1 MSINA
6 RNDVVSS
13 FARSAGDDARVFSV
27 RHSSSHFGSTP
38 RSPSR
43 DEHLAQRQPMPRTT
57 VAFLDA
63 TSSPEIYGLL
73 YESNAKQVQRI
84 RR

>member
-1 MSINA
+1 MAINA
-6 RNDVVSS
+6 HNDLVSPI
-13 FARSAGDDARVFSV
+13 AIGAGDGARVFLV

-43 DEHLAQRQPMPRTT
+43 DEHLARRESTPRTT
-57 VAFLDA
+57 MAFLDA
-63 TSSPEIYGLL
+63 TPSPEIYGLL
-73 YESNAKQVQRI
+73 YESNTKQVQRT

>member
-1 MSINA
+1 MFINSQ
-6 RNDVVSS
+6 NDVVSR
-13 FARSAGDDARVFSV
+13 FAHGPGDDARVLSV

-43 DEHLAQRQPMPRTT
+43 GEHLVRGEATPRTT
-57 VAFLDA
+57 MAFLDA
-63 TSSPEIYGLL
+63 TTSPEIYGLL
-73 YESNAKQVQRI
+73 CETTTKQVLRT